1 MSGIAYLCVVS
12 NCLVDSLPYAY
23 QYTTCA
29 SVSQLTLGD
38 SLPVTMPYIVSQ
50 QLGNCNSFILQ
61 FRYSRP
67 LLFQACSQHAC
78 LLLAQNMVFPTYW
91 IYFAF
96 WPFPC
101 APPAGTT
108 TNPRAERPWRNCFP
122 CLLLYHIY
130 SRFATLPGES
140 FQILPLGRAE
150 RWLVGVRPTSLVLR
164 LRASQ
169 GPFGQT
175 AQSCP

>member
-1 MSGIAYLCVVS
+1 MTDREGSTQKGLRADCLGQSSVSIAGDTTCVSDVFLCVVS
-12 NCLVDSLPYAY
+12 NCLVDSLSYAY

-61 FRYSRP
+61 FCYSRS

-78 LLLAQNMVFPTYW
+78 LPLPQKMVFPTYW

-96 WPFPC
+96 RPFPWNP
-101 APPAGTT
+101 AREHHYEPAGG
-108 TNPRAERPWRNCFP
+108 
-122 CLLLYHIY
+122 
-130 SRFATLPGES
+130 ATFGCPDV
-140 FQILPLGRAE
+140 FT
-150 RWLVGVRPTSLVLR
+150 PTIVP
-164 LRASQ
+164 Q
-169 GPFGQT
+169 
-175 AQSCP
+175 